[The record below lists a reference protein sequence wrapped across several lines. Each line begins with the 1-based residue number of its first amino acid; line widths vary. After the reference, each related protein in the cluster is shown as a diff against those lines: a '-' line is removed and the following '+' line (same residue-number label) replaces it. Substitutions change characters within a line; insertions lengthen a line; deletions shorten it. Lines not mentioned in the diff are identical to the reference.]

1 MGKIQAV
8 ICPQCGS
15 VDLKPLGDDKFQCGN
30 CRATYFIDKEKVEV
44 HVKHSFD
51 SPKPAGEPISSSSL
65 KKIFG
70 IIFVVFAS
78 LFAVTLGLNA
88 LIPKKAVSDAGFSV
102 AANIDERAKY
112 IKIALS
118 DSQPKLFVLSEKI
131 ERDKKNYEMSD
142 SKILLKMYEP
152 TTKKFEKEIEIV
164 ASTKQ
169 AGVRRGFD
177 SESQI
182 SVLGNMI
189 WCVTGKSQIYGIDP
203 DSFEIKHTN
212 QSVTAQFGEL
222 ASGIG
227 SVEKISYE
235 KGFKIQNNNG
245 KSYFYFPL
253 ENKLY
258 TETDYN
264 KAKDGRADKNL
275 VKRFT
280 FQKTSRLSTVED
292 MKNLYQIQRLES
304 ETGPGQ
310 RCVECAYFE
319 IEDFR
324 AGKALSSNS
333 VVREIKELT
342 PERSYFNGQYL
353 YNNADELLIS
363 YKRVANKNDA
373 PVIQCLD
380 ADGNTKWTV
389 ETKSFGSQKNI
400 DFSQYTS
407 EVFKANDIY
416 YLSENFYAT
425 AINKDGK
432 VLWFHNILDRDNWK

>member
-15 VDLKPLGDDKFQCGN
+15 VDLKSLGDDKFQCGN

-51 SPKPAGEPISSSSL
+51 PQKPAGEPISSSSL

-78 LFAVTLGLNA
+78 LFAAALGLNS
-88 LIPKKAVSDAGFSV
+88 LFPKKAASDTGFSV
-102 AANIDERAKY
+102 AVNNDERAKY

-118 DSQPKLFVLSEKI
+118 NNQPKLFVLSEKI
-131 ERDKKNYEMSD
+131 ERDKKNYELSD

-152 TTKKFEKEIEIV
+152 ATKKFEKEIEIV
-164 ASTKQ
+164 PSTKQ
-169 AGVRRGFD
+169 AGLRRGVD

-182 SVLGNMI
+182 SVLGNLI
-189 WCVTGKSQIYGIDP
+189 WCVNGKSQIYGIDP

-212 QSVTAQFGEL
+212 RSITAQFNEL

-227 SVEKISYE
+227 SVEEIAYQ
-235 KGFKIQNNNG
+235 KGFKVQNNNG

-258 TETDYN
+258 TETEYE
-264 KAKDGRADKNL
+264 KAKDGLAGKNL

-280 FQKTSRLSTVED
+280 FEKISGSGALEK
-292 MKNLYQIQRLES
+292 MKNLYQIKRFES

-319 IEDFR
+319 IEDFK

-333 VVREIKELT
+333 VVKEIKEFT

-353 YNNADELLIS
+353 YNDDSELLLS
-363 YKRVANKNDA
+363 YNRVANEND
-373 PVIQCLD
+373 PSVIQCLD

-389 ETKSFGSQKNI
+389 ETKSFGSKN
-400 DFSQYTS
+400 DVNFSQYTS
-407 EVFKANDIY
+407 EVFKANDVY
-416 YLSENFYAT
+416 YLSENYYAA
-425 AINKDGK
+425 AIDKDGK